1 MYLSVWQ
8 RKRNTGT
15 TAIPQSSEKTAHHYL
30 YVSRDQQQYLP
41 TALRGAG
48 YIILYISLT
57 VYVTGIVPFQHFFQ
71 VLSILGFVRTGF
83 ASALGGAVYG
93 RVWQYT
99 LPENFQ
105 NLTRELDGVNPA
117 LNPQNFFEIYG
128 EAMRQAT
135 LVSLKE
141 MYGWVCL
148 VGIVMLLVILS
159 KRFLNRNF
167 IGRLPRI
174 RRIKQ
179 LIKREIT
186 PA

>member
-1 MYLSVWQ
+1 
-8 RKRNTGT
+8 
-15 TAIPQSSEKTAHHYL
+15 
-30 YVSRDQQQYLP
+30 
-41 TALRGAG
+41 
-48 YIILYISLT
+48 
-57 VYVTGIVPFQHFFQ
+57 
-71 VLSILGFVRTGF
+71 
-83 ASALGGAVYG
+83 
-93 RVWQYT
+93 
-99 LPENFQ
+99 
-105 NLTRELDGVNPA
+105 
-117 LNPQNFFEIYG
+117 
-128 EAMRQAT
+128 MRQAT

-148 VGIVMLLVILS
+148 VSIVLLLVILS